1 MLLSLLRKLIEEE
14 TGEADFSLEEPEV
27 KGRGDFATNVAFL
40 LAKKKKKSPMAAAE
54 ELKNKLSGG
63 KLFEKVEAI
72 QPGFVN
78 FYISKDAAA
87 KELREVV
94 GAGSKWGK
102 TKPDKKE
109 TVIVEYSS
117 PNVAKQMHVGHL
129 RSTIIGDALANIYEF
144 LGYKVIRWNYI
155 GDWGTQFGKLTA
167 AYKLWGNKKELEAK
181 PIETMLKLYVRF
193 HEEIKSDPS
202 LEKKGQEEFQKLEK
216 GDKENKKLWE
226 WFRRESLKDFNRLY
240 KALNVKFDITAGE
253 SFYEKDLKPL
263 IERLEKSGVAKKS
276 EGALIIPLDKV
287 GLPPAL
293 IRKSDEATLYL
304 TRDMANLEYRIKK
317 YKPAEILY
325 VVANEQSLHFS
336 QLFAVAKIMKLDLAE
351 MKHIKFGMVLGP
363 DGKKFSTRE
372 GKTVILDDL
381 ISEAVKLAR
390 KTVESKNPK
399 LPSGEKEKIASV
411 VGVGAI
417 KYNDLSQNRM
427 GDITFNWEKMLSI
440 TGNSAP
446 YLQYTYARLKSILRK
461 GLPAGRQGRLGKFD
475 VKHFGEADR
484 QIVIKLSQFP
494 EAIRRAADE
503 HLPNY
508 LANYLYNLSQVVNG
522 YYETN
527 PVLQSEPAVRALRLN
542 LIKAV
547 AETLKNGLN
556 LLGIQ
561 TLGRM

>member
-1 MLLSLLRKLIEEE
+1 MSEEATSL
-14 TGEADFSLEEPEV
+14 
-27 KGRGDFATNVAFL
+27 
-40 LAKKKKKSPMAAAE
+40 
-54 ELKNKLSGG
+54 
-63 KLFEKVEAI
+63 AI
-72 QPGFVN
+72 
-78 FYISKDAAA
+78 
-87 KELREVV
+87 KEIIK
-94 GAGSKWGK
+94 AGSKWGK
-102 TKPDKKE
+102 SKPAKKE

-117 PNVAKQMHVGHL
+117 PNVAKPMHVGHL

-167 AYKLWGNKKELEAK
+167 AYKMWGNKKELEAK

-193 HEEIKSDPS
+193 HEEAKKDQG

-216 GDKENKKLWE
+216 GDKENKKFWE

-240 KALNVKFDITAGE
+240 KALDVKFDITAGE

-263 IERLEKSGVAKKS
+263 IKRLEKSGVAKKS
-276 EGALIIPLDKV
+276 EGALIIPLDNV

-304 TRDMANLEYRIKK
+304 TRDMANLEYRLKK
-317 YKPAEILY
+317 HKPAKILY
-325 VVANEQSLHFS
+325 VVANEQTLHFS
-336 QLFAVAKIMKLDLAE
+336 QLFAVTKIMGLTSVKAE
-351 MKHIKFGMVLGP
+351 HIKFGMVLGP

-372 GKTVILDDL
+372 GKTIILDDL
-381 ISEAVKLAR
+381 INEAVKLAR
-390 KTVESKNPK
+390 KTVQGKNPK
-399 LPSGEKEKIASV
+399 LSSEEKDKIASV

-417 KYNDLSQNRM
+417 KYNDLSQNRV

-446 YLQYTYARLKSILRK
+446 YLQYTYARMKSILRK
-461 GLPAGRQGRLGKFD
+461 GRPNLPAGKAKFD
-475 VKHFGEADR
+475 VKHLGEADK
-484 QIVIKLSQFP
+484 QIVIQLSQFP
-494 EAIRRAADE
+494 EAVRRSAE
-503 HLPNY
+503 EYLPNY
-508 LANYLYNLSQVVNG
+508 LANYLYSLSQTVNA

-527 PVLQSEPAVRALRLN
+527 PVLQSESAVRAIRLN

-556 LLGIQ
+556 LLGIH
-561 TLGRM
+561 TLERM